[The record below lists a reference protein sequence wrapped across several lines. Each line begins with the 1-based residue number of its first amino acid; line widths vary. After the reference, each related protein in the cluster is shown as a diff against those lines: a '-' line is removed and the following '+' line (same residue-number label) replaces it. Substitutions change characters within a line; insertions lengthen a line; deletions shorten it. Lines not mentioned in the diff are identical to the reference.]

1 MKGTLAILIGVAISG
16 FAAAGSAKNFSQLE
30 AFGPVQAKLELA
42 DLQQDAAE
50 LFNNVDSDQSGHI
63 SVDEYAAQ
71 TVVRASLARFTGAV
85 VIDGKETF
93 HLTVPAEAMKQL
105 SHVEQTAIDAIARNE
120 FYQLSGSDARID
132 RGEWMQLTAQGFAD
146 ADFNNDGR
154 LLGQELH
161 YFAMRIARHQ
171 TVLS

>member
-30 AFGPVQAKLELA
+30 AFGPAQARLELE
-42 DLQQDAAE
+42 DLQQDAST
-50 LFNNVDSDQSGHI
+50 LFDTVDIDQSGSI

-85 VIDGKETF
+85 VIDGIETF
-93 HLTVPAEAMKQL
+93 HVPVPPEAMTQL

-120 FYQLSGSDARID
+120 FYRLSGHDGQINLA
-132 RGEWMQLTAQGFAD
+132 EWLELSESGFSD
-146 ADFNNDGR
+146 ADFNVDGQLSGR
-154 LLGQELH
+154 ELH
-161 YFAMRIARHQ
+161 YFALRIARHQ
-171 TVLS
+171 TVMS